1 MATLDLSQL
10 QQAIDLGNP
19 DAVNFGAF
27 VASAP
32 SLWQWT
38 TPTGNF
44 IDIAGSGMT
53 FSGGHA
59 TGGTVSAIGFDVGNN
74 GPAVTEIQIFGFS
87 IAATLLDNSA
97 LSFWRVMEGNDTI
110 IGATATAT
118 AGLAD
123 VVTLFGDNIAVRP
136 GVIKGGDD
144 VIGSGTARTVIC
156 GDVVDVGS
164 DAPGAPAA
172 NYTGGA
178 DTINCA
184 LSTFRQEIYGDART
198 VHASRRLAGGNDVIN
213 FTDAGF
219 GSALYG
225 DVQTVN
231 GVAGDLA
238 VFIGGNDTIDAHL
251 SVTDFLTIEGDIGN
265 AGQFATIRGGNDT
278 LIGGAGRDTIVGDV
292 HNQTGDIVCGNDRID
307 GGAGDDDLVG
317 DVHNAGD
324 GRIIC
329 GNDII
334 RGGDGADGIIGD
346 AANLSSGTVQVGGDD
361 RLFGDAG
368 NDFIIGR
375 TGNDILVGGEGDDSL
390 DGGDGIDTAS
400 YATALAGVRAD
411 LQAPRTN
418 TGDALGDSYASIEV
432 LIGSGFSDTLHGG
445 AGNESIAGARGG
457 DGLSGRSGNDK
468 LFGGLGSD
476 RMAGGAGR
484 DAFVFDS
491 ALNSITNHDT
501 IVDFVAADDTV
512 RLDHRIFTALG
523 QTSGTLAAATFFASA
538 TGLAHDAS
546 DRIVYNT
553 STGILSYDAD
563 GNGAGAAVRFAL
575 LTGAPAITNADF
587 LVI

>member
-38 TPTGNF
+38 APSGNF
-44 IDIAGSGMT
+44 VDIVGSGMT

-59 TGGTVSAIGFDVGNN
+59 TSGTVSAIGFDVGNN
-74 GPAVTEIQIFGFS
+74 GPTVTEIQIFGFS

-110 IGATATAT
+110 TGATATAT
-118 AGLAD
+118 PGLAD
-123 VVTLFGDNIAVRP
+123 MVTLFGDNIAVRS

-144 VIGSGTARTVIC
+144 VIGSGTARTVIY

-184 LSTFRQEIYGDART
+184 LSTLRQEIYGDART
-198 VHASRRLAGGNDVIN
+198 VHASGRLAGGNDVIN

-225 DVQTVN
+225 DAQTVN

-238 VFIGGNDTIDAHL
+238 VFIGGNDTINAHL
-251 SVTDFLTIEGDIGN
+251 SVTDFLLIEGDIGN

-292 HNQTGDIVCGNDRID
+292 HNQTGDIICGNDRID
-307 GGAGDDDLVG
+307 GGAGDDNLVG

-375 TGNDILVGGEGDDSL
+375 TGNDILVGGEGADSL

-411 LQAPRTN
+411 LQAPGTN
-418 TGDALGDSYASIEV
+418 TGDALGDSYISIEV
-432 LIGSGFSDTLHGG
+432 LVGSGFSDTLHGD
-445 AGNESIAGARGG
+445 AGNESIAGARGD

-563 GNGAGAAVRFAL
+563 GIGAGAAVRFAQ